1 MTVDCLKCAGNEPV
15 ASELLMIFVMVGA
28 RTDRHFF
35 SKEVGIGSKSHCLS
49 GEVLMRFVI
58 SSTVAGR
65 KDVKLAGDEVGSG
78 ECGDDVVDGI
88 ADWSR
93 VILSEK
99 NEEKD

>member
-1 MTVDCLKCAGNEPV
+1 
-15 ASELLMIFVMVGA
+15 MILVMVDA

-35 SKEVGIGSKSHCLS
+35 SREVGIGSRSHCLS
-49 GEVLMRFVI
+49 DEDLMRLVI

-65 KDVKLAGDEVGSG
+65 KDVKLAGDEGGSG
-78 ECGDDVVDGI
+78 ECGDEVVDGI